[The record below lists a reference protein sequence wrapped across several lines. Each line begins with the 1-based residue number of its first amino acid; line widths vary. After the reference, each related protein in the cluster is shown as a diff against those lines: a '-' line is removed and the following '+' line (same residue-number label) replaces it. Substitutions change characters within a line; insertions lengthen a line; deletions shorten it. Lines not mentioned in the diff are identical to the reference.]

1 MREST
6 TPYVLLGILG
16 LFGPKSG
23 YEIRAVIDQSVG
35 HFWSE
40 SFGQIY
46 PHLRRLADSGLIR
59 QADED
64 AGPRERRRFAITEQG
79 LEALEDWSRKPP
91 QRAIPRSELAVKI
104 FFGRFGELPNVRFMI
119 ESELRS
125 AKQAFEVAD
134 AGQLLT
140 LAEDANDE
148 SLAYFLIITEL
159 GRVMADARRRWTER
173 ALSLLDAMEAG
184 GNRAVIQRIHEL
196 RAADARTT
204 RTSGRPRRK
213 GGGSKKK
220 NKEKRT

>member
-46 PHLRRLADSGLIR
+46 PQLRRLADKGLIR

-79 LEALEDWSRKPP
+79 LEALEGWSRQPP
-91 QRAIPRSELAVKI
+91 RRAIPRSELAVKI
-104 FFGRFGELPNVRFMI
+104 FFGRFAELPNVRFMI

-134 AGQLLT
+134 AGELLT
-140 LAEDANDE
+140 LAEDADDA

-159 GRVMADARRRWTER
+159 GRVLADARRRWTER
-173 ALSLLDAMEAG
+173 ALSLLDAADAG
-184 GNRAVIQRIHEL
+184 GNRAVIEQIHDL
-196 RAADARTT
+196 RAADARST
-204 RTSGRPRRK
+204 RTSGRSSRK
-213 GGGSKKK
+213 SRAKKK
-220 NKEKRT
+220 ETRT